1 MSIADLAGIATDETE
16 RDLKVWL
23 NEALDGVAAVTRS
36 FHTDAGH
43 TTTATEV
50 FHAAKPAIRRLAD
63 FRALAFLTVEGDGLD
78 FTLEDIDPPHE
89 RLEISRELDHQV
101 SEGTFSWSLYQNR
114 PVIVPGRYVGR
125 WVLLNV
131 LATPARVVGMF
142 VGGLANETGF
152 LPDLAQK
159 VLSILFAGCASVIES
174 QSLYAELRDHNHNLE
189 GIIEERTRKL
199 SESEGA
205 ARAANLAKSE
215 FLANMS
221 HEIRTPINGIV
232 GMNSLLLD
240 TELTDEQR
248 EYAETSQK
256 SADTLFHVINDILDY
271 SKIEAGRLDLETI
284 AFDLRSVLEDVARVL
299 GPSAGEKGVEL
310 VLRYDPTAPRAV
322 TGDPGRI
329 RQIVMNLVGNAVKFT
344 AEGYVRLDV
353 APASSN
359 EGHTLRISVEDTG
372 IGVAEDHLQ
381 KIFGEFEQADTSTTR
396 RFGGSGLGLAIS
408 RHLAHLMGGNV
419 GAASREGEGSV
430 FWCEVPLGLAGAH
443 EVALP
448 EPVRLAGER
457 LMVVSQCAPLAEALR
472 EEIEACSG
480 TAVIRPSVRDAL
492 DELRRAEAV
501 ETSCKVV
508 LVDHD
513 LPDRGCE
520 KLAFALRGDPR
531 LKDTPL
537 VLLNSVT
544 RQSEASRMLR
554 DGYSRHLLKPVQQE
568 QLWRLLE
575 ALRGVDGAGSKHL
588 VTFKDRPAGRSAQ
601 PRPTVEPDSRG
612 HLLLAEDDPVNQR
625 VAVGMLARLGYSH
638 QLASNGRDALAAAQS
653 GVFSAILMD
662 CQMPEM
668 DGFEA
673 TAAIRASEDEDTR
686 VPIVALTASAMRG
699 DRERCLAA
707 GMDDYLTKPL
717 TLQALADS
725 LDRQVP
731 STAAPEVDQP
741 KVTADLTAVM
751 DLETALHRV
760 GGDRE
765 LLAEVAHIFLEGWPQ
780 QREAL
785 RAAARTCDATELF
798 RSAHRVKG
806 TAANLAANTIARIAE
821 TLERRGTAE
830 SLDGIEPEIER
841 LEKAV
846 ETYGRAVASWAGG
859 KAR

>member
-322 TGDPGRI
+322 TGDP
-329 RQIVMNLVGNAVKFT
+329 
-344 AEGYVRLDV
+344 D
-353 APASSN
+353 
-359 EGHTLRISVEDTG
+359 
-372 IGVAEDHLQ
+372 
-381 KIFGEFEQADTSTTR
+381 
-396 RFGGSGLGLAIS
+396 GS
-408 RHLAHLMGGNV
+408 
-419 GAASREGEGSV
+419 
-430 FWCEVPLGLAGAH
+430 
-443 EVALP
+443 
-448 EPVRLAGER
+448 
-457 LMVVSQCAPLAEALR
+457 
-472 EEIEACSG
+472 
-480 TAVIRPSVRDAL
+480 
-492 DELRRAEAV
+492 
-501 ETSCKVV
+501 
-508 LVDHD
+508 
-513 LPDRGCE
+513 DR
-520 KLAFALRGDPR
+520 
-531 LKDTPL
+531 
-537 VLLNSVT
+537 S
-544 RQSEASRMLR
+544 
-554 DGYSRHLLKPVQQE
+554 
-568 QLWRLLE
+568 
-575 ALRGVDGAGSKHL
+575 
-588 VTFKDRPAGRSAQ
+588 
-601 PRPTVEPDSRG
+601 
-612 HLLLAEDDPVNQR
+612 
-625 VAVGMLARLGYSH
+625 
-638 QLASNGRDALAAAQS
+638 
-653 GVFSAILMD
+653 
-662 CQMPEM
+662 
-668 DGFEA
+668 
-673 TAAIRASEDEDTR
+673 
-686 VPIVALTASAMRG
+686 
-699 DRERCLAA
+699 
-707 GMDDYLTKPL
+707 
-717 TLQALADS
+717 
-725 LDRQVP
+725 
-731 STAAPEVDQP
+731 
-741 KVTADLTAVM
+741 
-751 DLETALHRV
+751 
-760 GGDRE
+760 
-765 LLAEVAHIFLEGWPQ
+765 
-780 QREAL
+780 
-785 RAAARTCDATELF
+785 
-798 RSAHRVKG
+798 
-806 TAANLAANTIARIAE
+806 
-821 TLERRGTAE
+821 
-830 SLDGIEPEIER
+830 
-841 LEKAV
+841 
-846 ETYGRAVASWAGG
+846 
-859 KAR
+859 